1 MIKRKG
7 EEVKVTGGK
16 QALPAKTNGQQKFTK
31 KEIVQ
36 AYAKTLGTSVDAF
49 INRAIETM
57 ERDKL
62 AQEVPGRPQEEK
74 GVAW

>member
-1 MIKRKG
+1 MPKG
-7 EEVKVTGGK
+7 
-16 QALPAKTNGQQKFTK
+16 K